1 MRELQLT
8 GPLNETKMSK
18 FGQSIV
24 AIIFFPW
31 DNKIQMKAVHKFV
44 HDSYINFLLDKFMQ
58 DFVQELP
65 AKLVIPSSE
74 LRILDI
80 SLGQGELL
88 KNYHSAV
95 SLSQ

>member
-1 MRELQLT
+1 M
-8 GPLNETKMSK
+8 
-18 FGQSIV
+18 
-24 AIIFFPW
+24 
-31 DNKIQMKAVHKFV
+31 
-44 HDSYINFLLDKFMQ
+44 HDSYIKFLLDKFVQ

-88 KNYHSAV
+88 KIYHFAV